1 MHTLVQARVPSA
13 APVGLCLPMRWN
25 IRLRRRS
32 CFAPLFGIAVLL
44 MAAQARG
51 EAPDSN
57 FPNRPIRIIVAVPA
71 GGGVDLST
79 RIAAEALHPVRG
91 PPVKV
96 AKAPGGG
103 NNNAG
108 GVG

>member
-32 CFAPLFGIAVLL
+32 CFAPLFGLAVLL

-71 GGGVDLST
+71 GGGVDLSAITSPITARINGASVT
-79 RIAAEALHPVRG
+79 RCGNVPISAADSR
-91 PPVKV
+91 
-96 AKAPGGG
+96 
-103 NNNAG
+103 
-108 GVG
+108 